1 MIRIRPSY
9 YEQFSCIA
17 GACTF
22 TCCQEWKINVDPETL
37 KRWKTLTPRLSDFV
51 IRKDGTQVIRLN
63 KDHRCP
69 FLSDEKLCRL
79 VTAYGD
85 SVLSETCQIF
95 PREVHAFSRHE
106 EETLMPCCPAVVDLL
121 FEAASLPTPAS
132 GRTPVEASLY
142 STSESGVPSDI
153 FLFPSPSPELLSEE
167 ERPLFL
173 IRESL
178 IQLILDS
185 KKAPEESLLEGFYI
199 LLELSRSENLTEA
212 MIRDCFSDKTK
223 TALAHA
229 IGDIP
234 LPAADTLAE
243 CNELFQDLS
252 VNYRNEGLY
261 GPHLDPV
268 FPLAEEISRLFSEE
282 PVSSCLSGPSDL
294 YHKWDCFNA
303 EFSRFS
309 PLFRVLLAEEC
320 YSDLILP
327 DSDLES
333 MVIQFQWITLS
344 YTAIRHLLF
353 LTWLKQTASVSGH
366 SASAEGAASCDGT
379 PASGEPAPTSEPNAV
394 LSYETVRN
402 AIVVIFRM
410 TGYETDD
417 ILDYLENSFEELI
430 WEWGYLAMIV
440 GRP

>member
-37 KRWKTLTPRLSDFV
+37 KHWKTMSPRLSDFV
-51 IRKDGTQVIRLN
+51 IRKDGAQVIRLN

-121 FEAASLPTPAS
+121 LEAASRPVPPASQTPA
-132 GRTPVEASLY
+132 EASLY

-212 MIRDCFSDKTK
+212 MIRDCFSAETK

-252 VNYRNEGLY
+252 VNYRKEGLY
-261 GPHLDPV
+261 GPHLNPV

-282 PVSSCLSGPSDL
+282 PVSSCLSGPT
-294 YHKWDCFNA
+294 
-303 EFSRFS
+303 
-309 PLFRVLLAEEC
+309 
-320 YSDLILP
+320 DLILP
-327 DSDLES
+327 DSDPES

-353 LTWLKQTASVSGH
+353 LTWLKQTASVSVH